1 MRSRNGGSDT
11 GCGSGAWAAVGQ
23 PIFRLSCCHFYGCDH
38 GTRIGLSLSSNVKG
52 SAVVGRGADD
62 GETKRHI
69 NALIKM
75 QRLERDQR
83 LVVIHAERDVI
94 STPYALMEHGIG
106 GKRAG
111 DVRSEEHTSE
121 LQSLMRISYAVFCLN
136 K

>member
-1 MRSRNGGSDT
+1 M
-11 GCGSGAWAAVGQ
+11 
-23 PIFRLSCCHFYGCDH
+23 
-38 GTRIGLSLSSNVKG
+38 GLSRSSNVKG

-111 DVRSEEHTSE
+111 DVDAFRPKLFHCGNDDVDFLNAKCRSEEHTSE
-121 LQSLMRISYAVFCLN
+121 LHSLMRTSYSVFCLT
-136 K
+136 

>member
-1 MRSRNGGSDT
+1 MRISD
-11 GCGSGAWAAVGQ
+11 CSSDVCSSD
-23 PIFRLSCCHFYGCDH
+23 LDH

-111 DVRSEEHTSE
+111 DVDALDRKST
-121 LQSLMRISYAVFCLN
+121 RLN
-136 K
+136 SSH